1 MKLRPVKLPFDG
13 VTIHQNIESQAV
25 STDTEMLYN
34 VVKEEYLDG
43 IKESQ
48 RVLELGTGNGVLTI
62 MLALTFKKWDITAL
76 EVQIPMYKLAVEN
89 AKAAGVEVDLRLGD
103 LKRFQEPDEDAKYDV
118 ILSNP
123 PYFKLG
129 NGRISNN
136 LSKLI
141 ARYEILCTME
151 DVLSLLQRAL
161 NEKGKGFVLYPVSRA
176 EEIEYWCQNKGLLV
190 EKVIACEENN
200 KSKSVAIYVIKKN

>member
-34 VVKEEYLDG
+34 AVKEEYLDR
-43 IKESQ
+43 IKESK

-129 NGRISNN
+129 NGRISSN

-190 EKVIACEENN
+190 EKVIAC
-200 KSKSVAIYVIKKN
+200 

>member
-34 VVKEEYLDG
+34 AVKEEYLDR
-43 IKESQ
+43 IKESK
-48 RVLELGTGNGVLTI
+48 RVLELGTGNGVLAI

-103 LKRFQEPDEDAKYDV
+103 LKRFPEPDEDAKYDV

-190 EKVIACEENN
+190 EKVIACETNN
-200 KSKSVAIYVIKKN
+200 SSKSVAIYVIKKS